1 MLAALVVA
9 GSIFFNTGPFPCNG
23 VPIVTTWTNPH
34 PYTMQFFSA
43 RVFHG
48 RDYGVIAD
56 YHTEVTHPG
65 GSIMALFQN
74 DAYGHDGH
82 REQETNY
89 GAGHTQE
96 LAPGESMQMFTS
108 CQQYFGSGGNGH
120 TVVMFFWA
128 GKP

>member
-23 VPIVTTWTNPH
+23 TPIVTTWTNNN
-34 PYTMQFFSA
+34 PYTMQFYSA

-56 YHTEVTHPG
+56 YHTDVKNEA

-74 DAYGHDGH
+74 DGYDMGGH

-89 GAGHTQE
+89 AGNVQE
-96 LAPGESMQMFTS
+96 LAPGESMSLFTYCS
-108 CQQYFGSGGNGH
+108 QFFGTGGNGH